1 MLEQFLKHISNNS
14 LFSKEHKLVLAISG
28 GVDSVVLGHLLQ
40 QGGFNFELAHCNFNL
55 RGKDSNADEKFC
67 VELAKRLNV
76 KIYVEKFDVKNYC
89 ELNKVSTQMAARE
102 LRYNWFEKLLKEKKI
117 DYLLTAHH
125 ANDTVETVLINM
137 LRGTGIKGLTG
148 IPEKS
153 GKTIRP
159 LLIFRREEI
168 DTYSKHNKL
177 KFRVDKSNLD
187 DKYDRNFLRL
197 NIIPK
202 LKKLHPNLENTFT
215 ENTKIFK
222 QEAEIINDFLTQKQ
236 NELVVKKSN
245 LVYIDKQKLKNE
257 KHISTILH
265 FILNPLGYKAS
276 QVEDIKINCL
286 ANGLVGKNF
295 KSKTHQL
302 TIDRNS
308 LIIKENNET
317 NSTEIKIN
325 SITELNNYFKLRE
338 LKKFKIPQQ
347 SQLIIEPKQFIFP
360 LTIRAKKTGD
370 TFKPFGMNGFK
381 LVSDF
386 LKDQKLNT
394 FEKESVRLLINGNNQ
409 IIWVIGYRSDERFK
423 VKPLSEKFLKL
434 TEFDR

>member
-1 MLEQFLKHISNNS
+1 
-14 LFSKEHKLVLAISG
+14 
-28 GVDSVVLGHLLQ
+28 
-40 QGGFNFELAHCNFNL
+40 
-55 RGKDSNADEKFC
+55 
-67 VELAKRLNV
+67 
-76 KIYVEKFDVKNYC
+76 
-89 ELNKVSTQMAARE
+89 MAARE

-197 NIIPK
+197 NIVPK
-202 LKKLHPNLENTFT
+202 LKKLHPNLENTIT

-236 NELVVKKSN
+236 SELVVKKNN
-245 LVYIDKQKLKNE
+245 LVYIDKQKIKNE

-265 FILNPLGYKAS
+265 FILYPFGYKAS
-276 QVEDIKINCL
+276 QVEDIKINCME
-286 ANGLVGKNF
+286 NGLVGKNF

-308 LIIKENNET
+308 LIIKENYET

-325 SITELNNYFKLRE
+325 SIAELNNYFKLRE
-338 LKKFKIPQQ
+338 LKKIKIPQQ
-347 SQLIIEPKQFIFP
+347 NQLIIEPTQFIFP

-394 FEKESVRLLINGNNQ
+394 FEKENVRLLINGNNQ
-409 IIWVIGYRSDERFK
+409 IIWIIGYRSDERYK
-423 VKPLSEKFLKL
+423 VKPLSAKFLKL

>member
-1 MLEQFLKHISNNS
+1 MLQQFLKHISNNS
-14 LFSKEHKLVLAISG
+14 LFSNEHKLVLAVSG
-28 GVDSVVLGHLLQ
+28 GVDSVVLGHLLH

-67 VELAKRLNV
+67 VELAKKLNV
-76 KIYVEKFDVKNYC
+76 KIYIEKFDVKNYC
-89 ELNKVSTQMAARE
+89 KVNKVSTQMAARE

-197 NIIPK
+197 NIVPK
-202 LKKLHPNLENTFT
+202 LKKLHPNLENTIT

-222 QEAEIINDFLTQKQ
+222 QEADIINDFLTQKQ
-236 NELVVKKSN
+236 SELVVKKNN
-245 LVYIDKQKLKNE
+245 LVYIDKQKIKNE

-265 FILNPLGYKAS
+265 FILYPFGYKAS
-276 QVEDIKINCL
+276 QVEDIKINCME
-286 ANGLVGKNF
+286 NGLVGKNF

-308 LIIKENNET
+308 LIIKENYET

-325 SITELNNYFKLRE
+325 SIAELNNYFKLRE
-338 LKKFKIPQQ
+338 LKKIKIPQQ
-347 SQLIIEPKQFIFP
+347 NQLIIEPTQFIFP

-394 FEKESVRLLINGNNQ
+394 FEKENVRLLINGNNQ
-409 IIWVIGYRSDERFK
+409 IIWIIGYRSDERYK
-423 VKPLSEKFLKL
+423 VKPLSAKFLKL

>member
-1 MLEQFLKHISNNS
+1 VLQQFLKHISNNS
-14 LFSKEHKLVLAISG
+14 LFSNEHKLVLAVSG
-28 GVDSVVLGHLLQ
+28 GVDSVVLGHLLH

-67 VELAKRLNV
+67 VELAKKLNV
-76 KIYVEKFDVKNYC
+76 KIYIEKFDVKNYC
-89 ELNKVSTQMAARE
+89 KVNKVSTQMAARE

-197 NIIPK
+197 NIVPK
-202 LKKLHPNLENTFT
+202 LKKLHPNLENTIT

-222 QEAEIINDFLTQKQ
+222 QEADIINDFLTQKQ
-236 NELVVKKSN
+236 SELVVKKNN
-245 LVYIDKQKLKNE
+245 LVYIDKQKIKNE

-265 FILNPLGYKAS
+265 FILYPFGYKAS
-276 QVEDIKINCL
+276 QVEDIKINCME
-286 ANGLVGKNF
+286 NGLVGKNF

-308 LIIKENNET
+308 LIIKENYET

-325 SITELNNYFKLRE
+325 SIAELNNYFKLRE
-338 LKKFKIPQQ
+338 LKKIKIPQQ
-347 SQLIIEPKQFIFP
+347 NQLIIEPTQFIFP

-394 FEKESVRLLINGNNQ
+394 FEKENVRLLINGNNQ
-409 IIWVIGYRSDERFK
+409 IIWIIGYRSDERYK
-423 VKPLSEKFLKL
+423 VKPLSAKFLKL